1 MTTNKAAGKKKKPT
15 ERPVDLNTGG
25 EKKVKRLRYYII
37 YKDRREVKDKPCGK
51 DKKRGLRSFFAPCS
65 KYYF

>member
-1 MTTNKAAGKKKKPT
+1 
-15 ERPVDLNTGG
+15 LNTGG

-51 DKKRGLRSFFAPCS
+51 GEKRGLCSFFAPRS

>member
-1 MTTNKAAGKKKKPT
+1 M
-15 ERPVDLNTGG
+15 NTGG

>member
-1 MTTNKAAGKKKKPT
+1 M
-15 ERPVDLNTGG
+15 NTGG

-37 YKDRREVKDKPCGK
+37 YKDRREVKDE
-51 DKKRGLRSFFAPCS
+51 KRGLRSFFAPCS

>member
-1 MTTNKAAGKKKKPT
+1 MTTNKAGKKKKPT

-51 DKKRGLRSFFAPCS
+51 GEKRGLCSFFAPCS